1 MKKAY
6 ITGFTGQVGSQL
18 ADYLLENTNIDIYG
32 MMRWQEPLD
41 NILHLTD
48 RINKKD
54 RLYISYCDLTD
65 NSSINNEI
73 SSIKP
78 DFIFHLGAQSYPKT
92 SFDIPIETL
101 HTNILG
107 TANILESVKYLNKN
121 FKYDPVIHI
130 CSSSEVYGKAK
141 KGVSLNEDTSFH
153 GSSPY
158 SISKIG
164 TDFLGRFYGE
174 AYNLKTF
181 VTRMGTH
188 SGPRRS
194 DVFFESTLAKQIAM
208 IEAGLQ
214 SPEVRLGNLDSIRT
228 FQDCRDAVRAYYLLA
243 LESEKGK
250 IEPGECFNIAGQEAF
265 HLQEVVDLMLD
276 MSSVKDIKVT
286 FDKNRA
292 RPIDADYQMFDN
304 TKVKN
309 AIDWQPE
316 IPAQEMFMDL
326 LEFWRSQ
333 IKKGYIPIER

>member
-1 MKKAY
+1 
-6 ITGFTGQVGSQL
+6 
-18 ADYLLENTNIDIYG
+18 
-32 MMRWQEPLD
+32 
-41 NILHLTD
+41 
-48 RINKKD
+48 
-54 RLYISYCDLTD
+54 
-65 NSSINNEI
+65 
-73 SSIKP
+73 
-78 DFIFHLGAQSYPKT
+78 
-92 SFDIPIETL
+92 
-101 HTNILG
+101 
-107 TANILESVKYLNKN
+107 
-121 FKYDPVIHI
+121 
-130 CSSSEVYGKAK
+130 
-141 KGVSLNEDTSFH
+141 
-153 GSSPY
+153 
-158 SISKIG
+158 
-164 TDFLGRFYGE
+164 
-174 AYNLKTF
+174 
-181 VTRMGTH
+181 MGTH